1 MMLKQI
7 LKLSRTN
14 DAMMLKQI
22 LKLSRTKDT
31 MMLKQIMALTVSGAP
46 YWLEGRL
53 WWAKAPSG
61 IKTYLENGTLYIHI
75 ITVVWW
81 ICGFF
86 NKQLKYVY
94 HIITMRLWPFLFQGC
109 SLGSR
114 LLELDLYL
122 TQYSGKAWG
131 KHCASLKNQEL
142 LWSKQY
148 LCDEKSPT
156 LIYNMSQHLYKY
168 KDIRFQ

>member
-53 WWAKAPSG
+53 W
-61 IKTYLENGTLYIHI
+61 
-75 ITVVWW
+75 
-81 ICGFF
+81 
-86 NKQLKYVY
+86 
-94 HIITMRLWPFLFQGC
+94 
-109 SLGSR
+109 
-114 LLELDLYL
+114 
-122 TQYSGKAWG
+122 
-131 KHCASLKNQEL
+131 
-142 LWSKQY
+142 
-148 LCDEKSPT
+148 
-156 LIYNMSQHLYKY
+156 
-168 KDIRFQ
+168 